1 MSRIRIHKMA
11 KKRVIGCSQFV
22 SRIKRFCFYS
32 IKKQKNDTKQ
42 LEKDGKRCRKNGKKL
57 NIAHEIAR
65 QAIEYLT
72 MCDRR
77 VFIPFEIN
85 KLVVIFIGDVVVV
98 VLWLYFIKMYPK

>member
-1 MSRIRIHKMA
+1 M
-11 KKRVIGCSQFV
+11 
-22 SRIKRFCFYS
+22 Y
-32 IKKQKNDTKQ
+32 
-42 LEKDGKRCRKNGKKL
+42 RKNGKKL

-77 VFIPFEIN
+77 VFISFEIN

-98 VLWLYFIKMYPK
+98 VLWLYFIKMYPKWQLKLMIYLDIDLLCGLN